1 MTQRL
6 TDVFRLFDTAIVADA
21 MDEHGLD
28 GVLTGFE
35 TPAQSWTA
43 VGRADTVRMEPAP
56 DPGTEATNF
65 PFAMLSELRADR
77 VLVVSGTDPTVSCWG
92 GNASRLAAAAGTS
105 GVVVDGGY
113 RDAPDVGE
121 GAVPVFARARTPRSG
136 QRRVTVAGAGNPVTV
151 DGVEIA
157 PDDVVVA
164 DGTGVVVVPADEA
177 RAVAATA
184 EEILAEERLLEAK
197 IANGATVADLQT
209 DGHSF

>member
-1 MTQRL
+1 M
-6 TDVFRLFDTAIVADA
+6 FDTPTVADA

-35 TPAQSWTA
+35 TPDQSWVA
-43 VGRADTVRMEPAP
+43 VGRADTVRLEPAP
-56 DPGTEATNF
+56 DPGAAATNF
-65 PFAMLSELRADR
+65 PFAMLSELTADR
-77 VLVVSGTDPTVSCWG
+77 VLVVSGADPTVSCWG
-92 GNASRLAAAAGTS
+92 GNASRLAAAAGTN

-113 RDAPDVGE
+113 RDAPAVGD
-121 GAVPVFARARTPRSG
+121 GAVPVFGRARTPRSG
-136 QRRVTVAGAGNPVTV
+136 QRRVTIAETGDPVTV

-157 PDDVVVA
+157 PDDVIVA
-164 DGTGVVVVPADEA
+164 DPTGVVVVPADEA
-177 RAVAATA
+177 RAVAETA

>member
-1 MTQRL
+1 MTQPVSA
-6 TDVFRLFDTAIVADA
+6 VFRMFDTAIVADA

-35 TPAQSWTA
+35 TPNQSWVA
-43 VGRADTVRMEPAP
+43 AGRATTVRFEPAP
-56 DPGTEATNF
+56 DPGTTATNF
-65 PFAMLSELRADR
+65 PFAMLSELTADR
-77 VLVVSGTDPTVSCWG
+77 VFVVSGTDPTVSCWG
-92 GNASRLAAAAGTS
+92 GNASRLAAAAGVN

-113 RDAPDVGE
+113 RDAPAVGD
-121 GAVPVFARARTPRSG
+121 GSVPVFGRARTPRTG
-136 QRRVTVAGAGNPVTV
+136 QRRVTVAGAGDPVTV

-177 RAVAATA
+177 QAVAETA
-184 EEILAEERLLEAK
+184 EEILAEERLLEEK
-197 IANGATVADLQT
+197 IASGATVADLQT